1 MPYQIEG
8 GISGQHLIEQI
19 VTNLFFLCSKG
30 EDNNEIKNR
39 IGYLKSSLEQ
49 NWRKFES
56 MNEEKEL
63 WSDEDINETLEL
75 FNIQQRKD
83 MGREVRY

>member
-1 MPYQIEG
+1 
-8 GISGQHLIEQI
+8 
-19 VTNLFFLCSKG
+19 
-30 EDNNEIKNR
+30 
-39 IGYLKSSLEQ
+39 
-49 NWRKFES
+49 

-83 MGREVRY
+83 MGREVR

>member
-19 VTNLFFLCSKG
+19 VTNLFLCSKG

-83 MGREVRY
+83 MGREVR

>member
-1 MPYQIEG
+1 
-8 GISGQHLIEQI
+8 
-19 VTNLFFLCSKG
+19 
-30 EDNNEIKNR
+30 
-39 IGYLKSSLEQ
+39 
-49 NWRKFES
+49 

-83 MGREVRY
+83 IGMEVR